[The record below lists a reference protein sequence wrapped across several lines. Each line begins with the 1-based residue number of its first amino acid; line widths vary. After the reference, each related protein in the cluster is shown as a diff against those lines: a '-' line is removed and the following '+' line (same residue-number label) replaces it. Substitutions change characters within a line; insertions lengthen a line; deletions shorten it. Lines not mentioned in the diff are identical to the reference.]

1 MKVPVG
7 LALIEGEVWVS
18 MPEKGFLKLSTV
30 VFVQIIG
37 KRTDVCAEQLA
48 EYLVPYPIDATS
60 TSTTSTTQQV
70 VIIKNVSGIAKCSLT
85 KW

>member
-1 MKVPVG
+1 
-7 LALIEGEVWVS
+7 

-48 EYLVPYPIDATS
+48 EHLVPYSIDATG
-60 TSTTSTTQQV
+60 TTQQV
-70 VIIKNVSGIAKCSLT
+70 VIIKNVSGIAKRSLT
-85 KW
+85 K